1 MITEM
6 KEILDIFNEKFE
18 LIGQEDRDT
27 VHKEGLWHQTFHCWI
42 ITHHDGE
49 NYVLLQKR
57 AACKKTAPSKLDISA
72 AGHLLA
78 GETKLDGIREVQ
90 EELGIIPQTSKMID
104 LGIRISSSGV
114 PGVNCNREYCNVVLL
129 EDNTPLIDH
138 NLQEDE
144 VSALIE
150 VKVSDG
156 LRLLS
161 DEVDHIFGNA
171 LVEEN
176 KKKRL
181 TQMRIVKEDFIYRI
195 DPYYL
200 KIFIMA
206 DRYFKGEK
214 YLAI

>member
-1 MITEM
+1 MA
-6 KEILDIFNEKFE
+6 EILDIFNEKYE
-18 LIGQEDRDT
+18 LIGQADRDK

-42 ITHHDGE
+42 ITQHDGE

-57 AACKKTAPSKLDISA
+57 AACKKTAPNMLDISA

-78 GETKLDGIREVQ
+78 GETKADGIREVE
-90 EELGIIPQTSKMID
+90 EELGITPSSAKMID
-104 LGIRISSSGV
+104 LGIRISSTGV
-114 PGVNCNREYCNVVLL
+114 PGVKCNREYCNVVLL

-138 NLQEDE
+138 NLQEEE
-144 VSALIE
+144 VAALVE
-150 VKVSDG
+150 VKVLDG
-156 LRLLS
+156 LKLFS
-161 DEVDHIFGNA
+161 GEVDHIFGTA
-171 LVEEN
+171 LVEKEG
-176 KKKRL
+176 KKQL
-181 TQMRIVKEDFIYRI
+181 TQIRIMREDFIYRI